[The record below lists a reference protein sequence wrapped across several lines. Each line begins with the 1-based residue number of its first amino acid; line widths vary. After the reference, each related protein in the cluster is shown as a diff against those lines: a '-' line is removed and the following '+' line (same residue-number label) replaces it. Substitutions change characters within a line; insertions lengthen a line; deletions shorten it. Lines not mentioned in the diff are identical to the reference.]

1 MTRRKTRKKPTFLA
15 LPVKIQALAE
25 VYSGA
30 TIAETARKYG
40 VTSPTIAK
48 WKATG
53 LRWQKD
59 GKPVPSNITVN
70 KTVTKTKTN
79 GKLMSVDTYNRKRY
93 TSTPKITHY
102 NKTTTTGV
110 KTNIGVKIKSVNMI
124 VNGKRMVLTPNDIRD
139 ISALEAI
146 L

>member
-1 MTRRKTRKKPTFLA
+1 MTRRKTRKKPNFLA
-15 LPVKIQALAE
+15 VPIKVTALAE
-25 VYSGA
+25 VFSGA
-30 TIAETARKYG
+30 SIAGTARKYG
-40 VTSPTIAK
+40 VSPGTVACWKRGGFK
-48 WKATG
+48 WKDGNTPTG
-53 LRWQKD
+53 IL
-59 GKPVPSNITVN
+59 TVN
-70 KTVTKTKTN
+70 GKTAKTKTN
-79 GKLMSVDTYNRKRY
+79 GRLMNLDTYNAKRY